1 MNIAVCLKLS
11 FDERG
16 AYKYQGVRYRQ
27 FQEALL
33 LFNNKVI
40 EKNGNPLYFV
50 CINDL
55 QKDGSFDKYYILNA
69 QVDDDRLR
77 FEVVRK
83 NIMPDVVFNRIKDS
97 LYNHPY
103 FASVPWSAYNS
114 QSVAMLGNKSISLR
128 NFSQYMPLS
137 IYVNGS
143 DDLNKVKKL
152 INGVSRSVKWVMKPL
167 RQNGGRGILLLD
179 YNEVI
184 ETIATSDQQV
194 LLQEFCETRSVPE
207 LDIVGRHDVRV
218 YVIDGEPLLLAVR
231 QPKKG
236 DFLANTAAGGSIR
249 FLDIA
254 LLPYEAMTMIR
265 DIITDINAIKER
277 YFISIDIF
285 YTDNG
290 WKLIEVNDQ
299 PGMPAT
305 YQTSYA
311 DNIAE
316 KLIDSLKEAYN
327 DRYI

>member
-16 AYKYQGVRYRQ
+16 AYKYQGIRYKQ

-33 LFNNKVI
+33 LFNNEAIK
-40 EKNGNPLYFV
+40 KNGNPLYFV

-55 QKDGSFDKYYILNA
+55 QKDGSFDKYYILNG
-69 QVDDDRLR
+69 QVDDRLR
-77 FEVVRK
+77 FEVVNK

-114 QSVAMLGNKSISLR
+114 QSMAMLGNKSISLR

-137 IYVNGS
+137 ICVNGS
-143 DDLNKVKKL
+143 DDINKIKDL
-152 INGVSRSVKWVMKPL
+152 IDGESRSVKWVMKPL

-179 YNEVI
+179 HNEAI
-184 ETIATSDQQV
+184 KIIATSDQPF

-207 LDIVGRHDVRV
+207 LDVVGRHDVRV
-218 YVIDGEPLLLAVR
+218 YVIDGQPLLLAIR

-265 DIITDINAIKER
+265 DIITDINAIEKR

-285 YTDNG
+285 CTDSG

-299 PGMPAT
+299 PGMPAV

-311 DNIAE
+311 NNIAK
-316 KLIDSLKEAYN
+316 KLIDSLKEVYN